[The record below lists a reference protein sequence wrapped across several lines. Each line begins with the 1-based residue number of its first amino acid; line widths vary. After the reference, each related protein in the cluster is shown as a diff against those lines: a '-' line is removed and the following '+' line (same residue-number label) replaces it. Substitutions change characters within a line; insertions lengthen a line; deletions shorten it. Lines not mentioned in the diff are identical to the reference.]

1 MRKSRLG
8 WYKQARSIELF
19 VAGATGRTA
28 ARLVGVNKTTA
39 DYFFRNNIRGSV
51 LKEQHTNNIRGS
63 DTVLKINQNQLEK
76 AVYV

>member
-8 WYKQARSIELF
+8 WYKQARLIELF

-39 DYFFRNNIRGSV
+39 DYFFRNNIRGSD
-51 LKEQHTNNIRGS
+51 TNGTKLSSLSPIFSPVR
-63 DTVLKINQNQLEK
+63 LLHHLMPWHRH
-76 AVYV
+76 